1 VLSTLVQDLRY
12 AVRAFAR
19 TPGLPAAAI
28 VSIAIGIGANTAIF
42 SVASALLLRPLPY
55 QDADRLAILWNR
67 SPGLNIAED
76 WFSTAQYFDIKT
88 GHSGFE
94 DLAIAIGANY
104 NLTGDG
110 EPERVG
116 TLRVSSNLLPMLGV
130 KPALGRLFEPAEDV
144 PGRSGTALLSDG
156 TWARRFGRDPS
167 VVGRTLTLNGQPYEI
182 VGVLPAGFALPREV
196 LPTLGVAQDGEIFL
210 PLPLAAE
217 AATIRTR
224 EDYNILGKLER
235 GVPISAAQAEM
246 ETITARLRREFPDV
260 YPPNG
265 GLTFSIVPL
274 HEQVVGDVRR
284 PLVVLA
290 AAVGFVLLIACAN
303 VANLLL
309 SRALARRKEIA
320 VRASLGASRGRIV
333 RQLLIESLVLSFCG
347 GAVGVVLAVLG
358 VRWIHAVQPEDVPRL
373 ASIAID
379 SRVLL
384 FTCALCLLSGVLFG
398 LAPALGLR
406 KLDLHETLKD
416 ATRGSSGSAVWGR
429 GNSLRRLLV
438 VGELALSVVLLIG
451 AGLLIRS
458 FARLQNVQPGFS
470 SGGVLTL
477 ELTMSGRKYA
487 DGPAVLN
494 AYHALWERLDAL
506 PGVTASGGVSSLP
519 LSGFFA
525 WGPITVD
532 GRTPPPGENFINA
545 DIRIVGG
552 RYFQAMDIPLLQG
565 RWFSSDDTRDKP
577 RVVVVDEFMARELWP
592 NQDPIGKRIR
602 FGDLKSTSPYL
613 TVIGVVG
620 RVKQYSLDTDG
631 RIALYLSQLQSPQ
644 RAMFVVVKGRTD
656 PETLTAPV
664 RQEIRALDA
673 DLPIYRLRTMA
684 ARVDESLARR
694 RFSMTLLA
702 LFAGLALALAA
713 VGIYGVISYLVT
725 QGTRE
730 IGIRIALGASH
741 QSILALVL
749 KQGLGLALAGVALG
763 LFGAVLLTRFMHSL
777 LYAVGRTDPAT
788 FLVVGALLAAVA
800 CVASYVPARRAARI
814 DPMVSLRTE

>member
-1 VLSTLVQDLRY
+1 MLSTLAQDLRH
-12 AVRAFAR
+12 AVRAFVR
-19 TPGLPAAAI
+19 TPGLTAAAI

-94 DLAIAIGANY
+94 ELAIAIGANY

-130 KPALGRLFEPAEDV
+130 KPALGRLFEPGEDV

-156 TWARRFGRDPS
+156 TWARRFGRDPN

-196 LPTLGVAQDGEIFL
+196 LPTLGVTQDGEIFL

-235 GVPISAAQAEM
+235 GVSVSAAQAEM

-290 AAVGFVLLIACAN
+290 ASVGFVLLIACAN

-320 VRASLGASRGRIV
+320 VRASLGASRGRIL
-333 RQLLIESLVLSFCG
+333 RQLLTESLVLSFCG

-379 SRVLL
+379 GQVLL
-384 FTCALCLLSGVLFG
+384 FTFSLCLLSGVLFG
-398 LAPALGLR
+398 LAPAMGLR

-429 GNSLRRLLV
+429 GNGLRRLLV

-458 FARLQNVQPGFS
+458 FARLQDVQPGFS

-477 ELTMSGRKYA
+477 ELTMSGRQYA

-494 AYHALWERLDAL
+494 AYQALWERFDAL

-525 WGPITVD
+525 WGPITVE

-592 NQDPIGKRIR
+592 SQDPIGKRIR
-602 FGDLKSTSPYL
+602 FGDLKSTTPYL

-656 PETLTAPV
+656 PETLAAPV

-730 IGIRIALGASH
+730 IGIRIALGASQ

-788 FLVVGALLAAVA
+788 FLMVGALLAAIA
-800 CVASYVPARRAARI
+800 CVASYLPARRAARI
-814 DPMVSLRTE
+814 DPMVSLRAE